1 MVRLNGGRGVSLLHH
16 LDRLPP
22 AFARTPARRLHELLP
37 GPTLVH
43 LPGER
48 PAALFVSI
56 LQHGNEV
63 TGLEAVQ
70 QLLRDHGERPLP
82 RAMSL
87 FIANV
92 EAASA
97 GRRRLEHQPDYNRCW
112 PGTEHPESPET
123 AMMRQVVDEMRRRP
137 LFASVDIHN
146 TTGDNPHHAA
156 VNTLDHA
163 ALDLARRFARTV
175 VYFTRPRGAQARAFA
190 ELCPA
195 VILEC
200 GRVGNADGRARAS
213 EFLEYCLDLESVPD
227 APPRAADIDLFES
240 VALVHV
246 PQAVRFRFGPGAHAE
261 LMLDAELDRF
271 NFHELP
277 AGTSFGHVRGAGCPV
292 RAVAPDGA
300 EATDRFFR
308 VEDGQLR
315 LRRPV
320 MPSLLTRDPRI
331 VRQDCLCHLLERID
345 LA

>member
-1 MVRLNGGRGVSLLHH
+1 MVGLSGGRGVSLLHH
-16 LDRLPP
+16 LERLPRGFTDAP
-22 AFARTPARRLHELLP
+22 ADRLHELLP

-43 LPGER
+43 LSGER
-48 PAALFVSI
+48 PDILFVSI

-70 QLLRDHGERPLP
+70 QLLSGYRNRPLP

-92 EAASA
+92 NAAGA
-97 GRRRLEHQPDYNRCW
+97 GRRRLQDQPDYNRCW
-112 PGTEHPESPET
+112 PGTEHPASPET
-123 AMMRQVVDEMRRRP
+123 DMMRQVVDEMRRRP

-163 ALDLARRFARTV
+163 ALELARRFGRTV

-190 ELCPA
+190 DLCPA

-200 GRVGNADGRARAS
+200 GRVGSPGGRDHAR
-213 EFLEYCLDLESVPD
+213 EFLDHCLNLERVPD
-227 APPRAADIDLFES
+227 GPPRAGDIDLFES

-246 PQAVRFRFGPGAHAE
+246 PQAVSFRFGPGAHCE
-261 LMLDAELDRF
+261 LMLDPELDRF
-271 NFHELP
+271 NFRELP
-277 AGTSFGHVRGAGCPV
+277 AGTSFGRVRGERCPV
-292 RAVAPDGA
+292 RAVAPDGS
-300 EATDRFFR
+300 EATDRFFH
-308 VEDGQLR
+308 VDGGMLC

-331 VRQDCLCHLLERID
+331 VRQDCLCHLLERFEI
-345 LA
+345 A